1 MASIPTVK
9 HTFVS
14 TKGDTWEWEET
25 PEATAAIAA
34 LHKKNDSPQLATLKE
49 GPKKKTETT
58 GTTSS

>member
-1 MASIPTVK
+1 MATRTYIKTDS
-9 HTFVS
+9 
-14 TKGDTWEWEET
+14 KGREETWEWEET

>member
-1 MASIPTVK
+1 MSK
-9 HTFVS
+9 KS
-14 TKGDTWEWEET
+14 KKNSKGDTWEWEET